1 MQTMYICTIIYYIHT
16 HIHIIIILYIII
28 TYVIILVITSM
39 HNKLPPDELVMPVY
53 MPLKLMYI
61 LHYACVYIK
70 TKLMYH
76 RAFGPGTQYSLR

>member
-53 MPLKLMYI
+53 MPLN
-61 LHYACVYIK
+61 
-70 TKLMYH
+70 
-76 RAFGPGTQYSLR
+76 